1 MQSVV
6 CRLLVSVVLGNIW
19 VSTVSGDQPPP
30 APVERSTTV
39 DLDPAFVYRFDPIT
53 ESFSPIERA
62 DRKPGCVYRRHNPQL
77 GRWVWSRATADG
89 GLEYS
94 MGPGSVQPAWRF
106 DLTATPEERRR
117 ALEARAPEIARLY
130 DVQGARA
137 AVILGGDD
145 TWQLHG
151 VTTTGRI
158 FDLETGER
166 WEWHDERRVGIVHPG
181 GNAWQWRDGRYVPAS
196 VIVVAGGGTRP

>member
-1 MQSVV
+1 MHAFTRLTLGAILNAVV
-6 CRLLVSVVLGNIW
+6 FVGAALAEEPP
-19 VSTVSGDQPPP
+19 STPKSQPLK
-30 APVERSTTV
+30 S
-39 DLDPAFVYRFDPIT
+39 DLDPAVVYRFDPIT
-53 ESFSPIERA
+53 QSFSPIEQA
-62 DRKPGCVYRRHNPQL
+62 DRKPGYVYRRHNPRL

-106 DLTATPEERRR
+106 DLTAPPEERRR

-151 VTTTGRI
+151 ITTTGRI
-158 FDLETGER
+158 FDLETSER
-166 WEWHDERRVGIVHPG
+166 WEWHDERRIGIVHPG
-181 GNAWQWRDGRYVPAS
+181 GNAWQWRDGKYVPAA
-196 VIVVAGGGTRP
+196 VMVTAGGGARP